1 MLDIFTWTAFS
12 WIRNGGFWGISF
24 GDLLGLREQL
34 WTWTLLKLKYLQ
46 NIIIRFFWFSIW
58 KYKHC
63 FICLLHSFL
72 FFIVMIGA
80 DLGPVHH
87 MSVNVS
93 AGWNCKWFGLRPH
106 FSPSWIICHSS
117 ILRPHLLLLL
127 YCKLPSIDYAY
138 TIFRVA
144 AGYASCLRWEAEY
157 MLDRRPV
164 YHRANA

>member
-24 GDLLGLREQL
+24 GDLLGCREQL

-72 FFIVMIGA
+72 SSLSWLELTWGLFTICQSTFQLDEIVNG
-80 DLGPVHH
+80 LV
-87 MSVNVS
+87 
-93 AGWNCKWFGLRPH
+93 LRPH